1 MGFIVSISSIVNLLF
16 VHLMSSEIQKID
28 LTEKRFSIKARN
40 PFENFS
46 YLRAMEESNCA
57 SEESGWIPDHL
68 GETENEKLL
77 SFIPLYKKLNSY
89 GEFIFDQQW
98 ANALQ
103 RTGRKYYPKFLTAI
117 PFTCLLYTSDA
128 ADE

>member
-1 MGFIVSISSIVNLLF
+1 
-16 VHLMSSEIQKID
+16 MSSEIQKID
-28 LTEKRFSIKARN
+28 LRDKQFSIKASN
-40 PFENFS
+40 PFESFS

-117 PFTCLLYTSDA
+117 PFTPCEGDRLSLIHI
-128 ADE
+128 